1 MAMSLIPSFFV
12 HPMSSLGRLGVY
24 GAKTLAKIA
33 GVGLVVGGAGFV
45 WGVAGTRAFSV
56 RHRTISFGSEVAKTE
71 NMGELP
77 EKPLRILHLSDL
89 HLRVSQ
95 AKKQEWISSL
105 ASYKPDL
112 VVLTGDLIAEAK
124 ALPVL
129 LETLE
134 PFLAL
139 PAVYVYGSNDYCAPY
154 FKNPFL
160 YLFGPSSQNQREQ
173 RGCVELPWHDMDA
186 AFQEAGWVNLNNM
199 RGHYDIVG
207 WSIDFVGVDDAHI
220 SRDRYPAA
228 SADNTGG
235 DETGQSVG
243 GARIKIG
250 VTHAPYTRILDAM
263 SEEKCHVIF
272 AGHTHGGQVCLPKAG
287 ALVTNCDLSRL
298 YASGLFQWPPTGEEP
313 RCADAQV
320 SFGQSAATVTALT
333 TPDQPKAPLYEEAE
347 EFRRSRIEWQP
358 SRGVRRA
365 WVNVSAGLG
374 TSPFAPVRIACP
386 PEAIVIDI
394 VCG

>member
-1 MAMSLIPSFFV
+1 MKRVGV
-12 HPMSSLGRLGVY
+12 HGV
-24 GAKTLAKIA
+24 KTLAKIA
-33 GVGLVVGGAGFV
+33 GLGLVAGGAGV
-45 WGVAGTRAFSV
+45 AWGMAETRAFTM
-56 RHRTISFGSEVAKTE
+56 RHRTISFDREMVDAE

-89 HLRVSQ
+89 HLRTGQ
-95 AKKQEWISSL
+95 TKKQKWVTSL

-112 VVLTGDLIAEAK
+112 VVLTGDLISEAK

-129 LETLE
+129 LETLK

-160 YLFGPSSQNQREQ
+160 YLLGPSSQNEKQK
-173 RGCVELPWHDMDA
+173 RGCEGLPWHDMEA
-186 AFQEAGWVNLNNM
+186 AFKEAGWVNLNNT
-199 RGHYDIVG
+199 RGHCDIG
-207 WSIDFVGVDDAHI
+207 QWSINFVGVDDAHI

-228 SADNTGG
+228 PAEGVEDDGV
-235 DETGQSVG
+235 VG
-243 GARIKIG
+243 KARMKIG
-250 VTHAPYTRILDAM
+250 VTHAPYARVLDAM

-272 AGHTHGGQVCLPKAG
+272 AGHTHGGQVCLPKVG
-287 ALVTNCDLSRL
+287 ALVTNCDLPRL

-320 SFGQSAATVTALT
+320 SFGQRATVTALT
-333 TPDQPKAPLYEEAE
+333 SPDQPKAPLYEEAE
-347 EFRRSRIEWQP
+347 ALRVSREDWLP

-374 TSPFAPVRIACP
+374 TSPFAPVRIACR

-394 VCG
+394 VRG

>member
-1 MAMSLIPSFFV
+1 MSFSLRSFTPLV
-12 HPMSSLGRLGVY
+12 AVKHMGVR
-24 GAKTLAKIA
+24 GAKKLAQLA
-33 GVGLVVGGAGFV
+33 GVGLVLSGVGLA
-45 WGVAGTRAFSV
+45 WGVAETRAFTV
-56 RHRTISFGSEVAKTE
+56 RQRTIFFDREMAEAE

-77 EKPLRILHLSDL
+77 GESLRILHMSDL
-89 HLRVSQ
+89 HLRAGQV
-95 AKKQEWISSL
+95 KKREWIASL

-124 ALPVL
+124 ALPAL

-134 PFLAL
+134 PFFSL
-139 PAVYVYGSNDYCAPY
+139 PAVYVYGSNDYHAPY
-154 FKNPFL
+154 FKNPIA
-160 YLFGPSSQNQREQ
+160 YLFGPSSHYEKNQKRDY
-173 RGCVELPWHDMDA
+173 VELPWRDMDA
-186 AFQEAGWVNLNNM
+186 VFREAGWLNLNNA
-199 RGHYDIVG
+199 RGHCDVG
-207 WSIDFVGVDDAHI
+207 RWSIDFVGVDDAHI
-220 SRDRYPAA
+220 SYDRYPAA
-228 SADNTGG
+228 PSDNTKG
-235 DETGQSVG
+235 DGDAG

-272 AGHTHGGQVCLPKAG
+272 AGHTHGGQICLPKIG

-313 RCADAQV
+313 RCGDADV
-320 SFGQSAATVTALT
+320 SFGQRATVTALT
-333 TPDQPKAPLYEEAE
+333 TPDQPKASDYEQAEAV
-347 EFRRSRIEWQP
+347 RVSHPQWLP

-394 VCG
+394 VRG